1 MFSDSDRIAACLG
14 YDVGLRV
21 LNLNVQRLD
30 RWHVCLSCVWA
41 AIASQV
47 RVCWQLMEMPKYDP
61 IAGVC
66 VLVGFAAFGFKC

>member
-21 LNLNVQRLD
+21 LNLNVQGLD

-47 RVCWQLMEMPKYDP
+47 RVCWDMGQ
-61 IAGVC
+61 AR
-66 VLVGFAAFGFKC
+66 A

>member
-21 LNLNVQRLD
+21 LNLSVQRLD
-30 RWHVCLSCVWA
+30 RWHVRLSCVWA

-47 RVCWQLMEMPKYDP
+47 RVCWDMGQ
-61 IAGVC
+61 AG
-66 VLVGFAAFGFKC
+66 AYS